1 MPEHRRQTLLSLADD
16 RQQWANDHSRW
27 AFSSGSF
34 AIGSGFLG
42 LLHGRLWFLG
52 LVFVPIA
59 LWHLHMVCL
68 HRRAAGDLRQRAE
81 GQRKHHAP
89 GT

>member
-1 MPEHRRQTLLSLADD
+1 
-16 RQQWANDHSRW
+16 
-27 AFSSGSF
+27 
-34 AIGSGFLG
+34 
-42 LLHGRLWFLG
+42 
-52 LVFVPIA
+52 
-59 LWHLHMVCL
+59 MVCL